1 MNKSASKM
9 SSAALNGADVL
20 LNQLANQGVDC
31 MFASPIAVMAPIWE
45 ALARRSEGDGP
56 RYFRCRHE
64 LLAVSLASGY
74 YKATGRSQIV
84 FLPSSLGVQN
94 GAMGLHTAF
103 QERIPMTILSPDTL
117 SYGEDP
123 DADPGPE
130 WPSLLVDL
138 VGPARN
144 AEAVVKW
151 TKRARTSSELVHE
164 LRRACFIAQSIPLGP
179 TLLEIPTDL
188 LMQTGHPDIPAWV
201 APAPLIATPAQIE
214 EVAGILSGADNPLI
228 ITEHGG
234 RTDNERAALVAIAE
248 ALSAPVFEFII
259 PAYHNF
265 PRAHPLYGAG
275 PVEAVLGDADAVL
288 LVGCNAPWHPPQ
300 QALRSGSA
308 VIQMEEDPFR
318 PRAAYWG
325 YPTTHA
331 VAGSLAPNLQAL
343 ASSLTGRTTPRP
355 AKVAQWTKYGAAIR
369 ARGQEKAEEA
379 RAKAIDYVPA
389 ADLFSTLQD
398 ALPDDAICV
407 DEIVAQVPQMIQF
420 LYSSKPFTQFRGWGG
435 GLGMSLGVA
444 LGAKLAQPQKTVV
457 VIIGDGAWH
466 YNPVPAALGFS
477 QEYGL
482 PLLIVLCNNEQYAS
496 QTWNVLRYYPESV
509 AVRDHNFVG
518 DVIAPTPNYAKI
530 VEAYGGAGERVQ
542 RLDALAP
549 ALQRALQTVASGH
562 TFLLD
567 VMVRP

>member
-1 MNKSASKM
+1 MNSTPV
-9 SSAALNGADVL
+9 NGADVL
-20 LNQLANQGVDC
+20 LHQLADQGVEC
-31 MFASPIAVMAPIWE
+31 MFASPIAVMAPLWE
-45 ALARRSEGDGP
+45 ALARRSQEGLP

-84 FLPSSLGVQN
+84 FLPSSLGVLN
-94 GAMGLHTAF
+94 GAMGLHTAL

-123 DADPGPE
+123 ATDPGPE

-151 TKRARTSSELVHE
+151 TKRARTPSEMVHE

-179 TLLEIPTDL
+179 TLLEIPVDL
-188 LMQTGHPDIPAWV
+188 LMNAGHPELPTWV
-201 APAPLIATPAQIE
+201 APAPLLAAPAQFE
-214 EVAGILSGADNPLI
+214 EVARILIGAENPLI

-234 RTDNERAALVAIAE
+234 RTEEERAALVAIAE
-248 ALSAPVFEFII
+248 ALSAPVFEFMM

-265 PRAHPLYGAG
+265 PRSHPLCGAG

-300 QALRSGSA
+300 QPLRTGCA

-343 ASSLTGRTTPRP
+343 ANTLIGRTTPRP
-355 AKVAQWTKYGAAIR
+355 AKVAQWLNHGAAIR
-369 ARGQEKAEEA
+369 AQGQEKAEQA
-379 RAKAIDYVPA
+379 RAEAKDFVPA
-389 ADLFSTLQD
+389 ADLFSALHD
-398 ALPDDAICV
+398 ALPEDTICV

-435 GLGMSLGVA
+435 GLGMGLGIA
-444 LGAKLAQPQKTVV
+444 LGAKLAQPQNMVV
-457 VIIGDGAWH
+457 AIIGDGAWH
-466 YNPVPAALGFS
+466 YNPVPAALGFG

-496 QTWNVLRYYPESV
+496 QTWNVLHFYPESI
-509 AVRDHNFVG
+509 AVREQNFVG

-542 RLDALAP
+542 HLDALAP
-549 ALQRALQTVASGH
+549 ALERALQTVDSGH

-567 VMVRP
+567 VLVKP